1 MSAENK
7 ESKETK
13 PLTLEAVASL
23 LDEYD
28 KRVDKRLTDL
38 SSGFEKRLSELPK
51 PKEDPSPTPKGKE
64 GEKPPE
70 PSATELELRKQ
81 LEAQSRKLTELEEQT
96 TAAKGKALMA
106 ELRGQLDRVSNGK
119 LASNAE
125 ALIKKEFLSLAKI
138 DLKKETV
145 AFDVAG
151 KSFDDVGKAF
161 EAWLGLDDHKGY
173 RAAPAGTQVQ
183 TPVLPYVFTGS
194 KTTTDD
200 FSAELDKAGVE
211 L

>member
-1 MSAENK
+1 M
-7 ESKETK
+7 
-13 PLTLEAVASL
+13 
-23 LDEYD
+23 D
-28 KRVDKRLTDL
+28 KRFTDL

-51 PKEDPSPTPKGKE
+51 PKEETPPKGEKGKE
-64 GEKPPE
+64 GEKPSE

-81 LEAQSRKLTELEEQT
+81 LEAQSKKLTELEEQT

-151 KSFDDVGKAF
+151 KAFDDVGKAF
-161 EAWLGLDDHKGY
+161 DAWLGLDDHKGY

-194 KTTTDD
+194 KTTQDD